1 MQYKMKLILG
11 KLESTQE
18 IKLFDEEEEKKLDE
32 TDYVLDYNKPRVI
45 RKRIDAI
52 KEIIMSSQEQNF
64 FSMPNE
70 APA

>member
-1 MQYKMKLILG
+1 MVIPSVYEED
-11 KLESTQE
+11 ESE
-18 IKLFDEEEEKKLDE
+18 YDEEEEKKLDE

-64 FSMPNE
+64 LTMPNE